1 MGAGYSV
8 PPPAPPPPAVVATN
22 EVVTLPL
29 QRTPVSEGASGLQ
42 YSGRVY
48 MNEFAKTSADI
59 CKGSDGVTVDHI
71 GDTFPNGVS
80 TTDLPVDKT
89 TQRIGT
95 AALQG
100 YVTSMIG
107 KGAIPGEL
115 GSFDQQMTADKR
127 FYTSVQAEY
136 CFYEARYKTALAQ
149 FLSLVS
155 APTGSDNASIQAI
168 LNQTVAL
175 NQRLN
180 SLLEIINYVGN
191 DRAQKVNV
199 RSPEIDKAN
208 TDIQNKISVLTE
220 QKNFLQSSDV
230 RENTQREMMRYSEEK
245 NRAMRIQIMFFVA
258 LNVVA
263 LGTVLTVY
271 KSAGGGGGA

>member
-1 MGAGYSV
+1 
-8 PPPAPPPPAVVATN
+8 
-22 EVVTLPL
+22 
-29 QRTPVSEGASGLQ
+29 
-42 YSGRVY
+42 

-59 CKGSDGVTVDHI
+59 CKGNEFVTVDHI
-71 GDTFPNGVS
+71 GDAYPNGVS
-80 TTDLPVDKT
+80 TTDLPVDKS

-100 YVTSMIG
+100 YVTGLVG
-107 KGAIPGEL
+107 KGAVPGEMN
-115 GSFDQQMTADKR
+115 SFDAQMVADKR
-127 FYTSVQAEY
+127 FYAQVQAEY

-155 APTGSDNASIQAI
+155 APTASDNASVQAV

-180 SLLEIINYVGN
+180 SLLEIINYIGN

-199 RSPEIDKAN
+199 RSPDIDKAN
-208 TDIQNKISVLTE
+208 ADIQQKIATLTE
-220 QKNFLQSSDV
+220 QKNFLQTSDV

-271 KSAGGGGGA
+271 KSAGGGGA

>member
-1 MGAGYSV
+1 MGAGASV
-8 PPPAPPPPAVVATN
+8 PAVVTQP
-22 EVVTLPL
+22 VITLPL
-29 QRTPVSEGASGLQ
+29 ERTPISDGASGLQ

-48 MNEFAKTSADI
+48 VNTFATSTDDI
-59 CKGSDGVTVDHI
+59 CKDAAVGTVSVDNISDVFPGS
-71 GDTFPNGVS
+71 VS
-80 TTDLPVDKT
+80 TADLPIDQS

-95 AALQG
+95 TAIQG
-100 YVTSMIG
+100 YVTSLIG
-107 KGAIPGEL
+107 KGAIPGDL
-115 GSFDQQMTADKR
+115 GSFDEQMVADKQ
-127 FYTSVQAEY
+127 FYAQVQAEY

-155 APTGSDNASIQAI
+155 APTGSDDASVQAM
-168 LNQTVAL
+168 LRQTVTI

-208 TDIQNKISVLTE
+208 TEIQAKIATLTE
-220 QKNFLQSSDV
+220 QKNFLQTSDV
-230 RENTQREMMRYSEEK
+230 RENTQREMMRFSEEK
-245 NRAMRIQIMFFVA
+245 NRAMRTQIMFFVA
-258 LNVVA
+258 LNVLA

-271 KSAGGGGGA
+271 KSAGGGGA

>member
-1 MGAGYSV
+1 MGAGAST
-8 PPPAPPPPAVVATN
+8 PTVVTQP
-22 EVVTLPL
+22 VITLPL
-29 QRTPVSEGASGLQ
+29 ERSPISDGASGLH

-48 MNEFAKTSADI
+48 VNDFAASTSGDI
-59 CKGSDGVTVDHI
+59 CKDVAVGTLSVDTI
-71 GDTFPNGVS
+71 GDVFPGGVS
-80 TTDLPVDKT
+80 TADLPIDQS

-95 AALQG
+95 TAIQG
-100 YVTSMIG
+100 YVTSLIG

-115 GSFDQQMTADKR
+115 GSFDAQMVADKK
-127 FYTSVQAEY
+127 FYAQVQAEY

-149 FLSLVS
+149 FLSLIS
-155 APTGSDNASIQAI
+155 APTGSDDASVQAI
-168 LNQTVAL
+168 LKQTVTI

-191 DRAQKVNV
+191 DRAQKVNM
-199 RSPEIDKAN
+199 RSPQIDKAN
-208 TDIQNKISVLTE
+208 EDIQAKIKVLTE
-220 QKNFLQSSDV
+220 QKNFLQTSDV

-245 NRAMRIQIMFFVA
+245 NRAMRTQIMFFVA

-271 KSAGGGGGA
+271 KSAGGGGGGA

>member
-1 MGAGYSV
+1 M
-8 PPPAPPPPAVVATN
+8 PPPAPAPPATVATN
-22 EVVTLPL
+22 EVATLPL
-29 QRTPVSEGASGLQ
+29 QRTPVSEGASGLH

-48 MNEFAKTSADI
+48 MNEFAKTSGDI
-59 CKGSDGVTVDHI
+59 CKGTDFVTVDHI
-71 GDTFPNGVS
+71 GDVFPNGVS
-80 TTDLPVDKT
+80 TTDLPVDQS

-95 AALQG
+95 AAIQG
-100 YVTSMIG
+100 YVTGLVG

-115 GSFDQQMTADKR
+115 GNFDQQMVADKR
-127 FYTSVQAEY
+127 FYTQVQGEY

-155 APTGSDNASIQAI
+155 APTGSDDASVQAV
-168 LNQTVAL
+168 LKQTVAL

-208 TDIQNKISVLTE
+208 TDIQKKITMLNE
-220 QKNFLQSSDV
+220 QKNFLQTSDV

-271 KSAGGGGGA
+271 KSAGGVGGGA

>member
-1 MGAGYSV
+1 MGAATSI
-8 PPPAPPPPAVVATN
+8 PAVVTN
-22 EVVTLPL
+22 PVITLPL
-29 QRTPVSEGASGLQ
+29 QREPVSEGASGLH

-48 MNEFAKTSADI
+48 MNQFAKSSADI
-59 CKGSDGVTVDHI
+59 CKDANVGTLSVDHI
-71 GDTFPNGVS
+71 GDVFPGSIS
-80 TTDLPVDKT
+80 TTDLPVDQS

-95 AALQG
+95 AAIQG
-100 YVTSMIG
+100 YVTSLVG

-115 GSFDQQMTADKR
+115 GSFDQQMVADKR
-127 FYTSVQAEY
+127 FYSQVQAEY
-136 CFYEARYKTALAQ
+136 CFYEARYKTALAE

-155 APTGSDNASIQAI
+155 APTGSDNASVQGI
-168 LNQTVAL
+168 LKQTVAL

-208 TDIQNKISVLTE
+208 TEIQAKIATLTE
-220 QKNFLQSSDV
+220 QKNFLQTSDV
-230 RENTQREMMRYSEEK
+230 RENTQREMMRFSDEK
-245 NRAMRIQIMFFVA
+245 NRAMRTQIMFFVA